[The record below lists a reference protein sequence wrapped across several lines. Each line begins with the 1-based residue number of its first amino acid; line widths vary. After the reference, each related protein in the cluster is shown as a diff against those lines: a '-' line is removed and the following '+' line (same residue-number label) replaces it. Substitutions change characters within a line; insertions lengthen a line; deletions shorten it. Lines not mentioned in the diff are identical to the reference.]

1 MTTSEPTVA
10 TTPRPGPIE
19 RWRQGT
25 LVLVAILG
33 RPRLWWTALIV
44 ARRLVPRRWWSR
56 SPFLPVPSRAY
67 LRFRKEAYYGDAQTP
82 FRPDD
87 VLKYLSWVR
96 TWNS

>member
-1 MTTSEPTVA
+1 MTSDAPFVVS
-10 TTPRPGPIE
+10 PRPGPLA
-19 RWRQGT
+19 RGRQGI
-25 LVLVAILG
+25 LVLAAVLG
-33 RPRLWWTALIV
+33 RPRLWWTALVV
-44 ARRLVPRRWWSR
+44 ARRLTPRRWWTR
-56 SPFLPVPSRAY
+56 APFLPVPSRAY